1 MKKSIK
7 GIWLYGQSG
16 SGKSTISKLIKKR
29 IKNSFIIDGDIVRK
43 KISFD
48 LKHNLKDRIIQTKR
62 LLGLSKICIEQ
73 RLFPIISCVY
83 LGKKVATEVKTNK
96 ICLIEIKRSKR
107 FLNKKIKKKENIVGI
122 DITQPN
128 LKSLKLRNDENLINN
143 LRKILR

>member
-16 SGKSTISKLIKKR
+16 SSKSTISKLIKKR

>member
-73 RLFPIISCVY
+73 RFFPIISCVY
-83 LGKKVATEVKTNK
+83 LGKKVATEVKKNK
-96 ICLIEIKRSKR
+96 ICLIKIERSNR

-128 LKSLKLRNDENLINN
+128 FKSLKLKNDENLINN

>member
-16 SGKSTISKLIKKR
+16 SGKSTISKLINKG

-48 LKHNLKDRIIQTKR
+48 LKHNLKDRITQTKR

-73 RLFPIISCVY
+73 RFFPIISCVY
-83 LGKKVATEVKTNK
+83 LGKKVATEIKKNQ
-96 ICLIEIKRSKR
+96 ICLIQIERSKK
-107 FLNKKIKKKENIVGI
+107 FLNKKLKNKKNIVGI
-122 DITQPN
+122 HIIQPN
-128 LKSLKLRNDENLINN
+128 LKSVKLRNDENLKNN